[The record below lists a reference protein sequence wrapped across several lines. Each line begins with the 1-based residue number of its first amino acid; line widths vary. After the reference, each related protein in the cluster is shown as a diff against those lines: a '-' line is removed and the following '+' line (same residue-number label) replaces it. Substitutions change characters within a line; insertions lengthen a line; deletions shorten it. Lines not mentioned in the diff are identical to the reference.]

1 MNTTAPDL
9 LWVLVI
15 ELNSLV
21 LRDEHLYKLSHLTGQ
36 EMTKFQVKFSREKV
50 AVGKTSNI

>member
-21 LRDEHLYKLSHLTGQ
+21 LRDEHLYKLSHLTGE